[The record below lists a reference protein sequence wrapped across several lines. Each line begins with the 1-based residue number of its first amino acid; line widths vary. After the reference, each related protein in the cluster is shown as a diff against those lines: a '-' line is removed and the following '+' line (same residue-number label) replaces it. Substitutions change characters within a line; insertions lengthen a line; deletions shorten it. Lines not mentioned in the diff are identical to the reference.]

1 MMDQQLTLIAAIA
14 LQLVYTKLNIT
25 EAQATVFFKDSLKIL
40 RAEVWIINCLCLSH
54 YYHIPSLCQ
63 QDPLPTS

>member
-40 RAEVWIINCLCLSH
+40 RAEV
-54 YYHIPSLCQ
+54 
-63 QDPLPTS
+63 